1 MVGGGGGRLGRTKG
15 VETKMGV
22 WGGGAG
28 SGWMDGARE
37 TLDKSIWKS
46 GWPQGGKVPGGVMG

>member
-1 MVGGGGGRLGRTKG
+1 MGRAKG

-46 GWPQGGKVPGGVMG
+46 GWPQEERCPEE